1 MQEKVFIRNKA
12 AQIFALVFV
21 CDYPK
26 RWPTFFADLLQ
37 TLGMGPRAVD
47 IYLRVLLAID
57 CEVVDREVIHS
68 KEEADRNTQIKDHMR
83 ESCVQDLVDSW
94 FQIMVIIILTK
105 TSDFSPNCS
114 LFYRRCIKVLMLT

>member
-47 IYLRVLLAID
+47 IYLKVLLAID

-94 FQIMVIIILTK
+94 FQIMVLMM
-105 TSDFSPNCS
+105 F
-114 LFYRRCIKVLMLT
+114 LF

>member
-1 MQEKVFIRNKA
+1 MQEKVFIHNKA

-26 RWPTFFADLLQ
+26 RWPTFFTDLLQ

-47 IYLRVLLAID
+47 LYLRVLLAID

-94 FQIMVIIILTK
+94 FQIMV
-105 TSDFSPNCS
+105 TSST
-114 LFYRRCIKVLMLT
+114 IT